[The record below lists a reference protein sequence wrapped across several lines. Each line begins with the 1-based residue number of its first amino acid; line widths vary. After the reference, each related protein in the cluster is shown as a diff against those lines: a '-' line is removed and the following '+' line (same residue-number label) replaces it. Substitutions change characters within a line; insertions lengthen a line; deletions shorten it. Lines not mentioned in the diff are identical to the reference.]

1 VQLTVNQLVVGS
13 IPASGARFCCLL
25 FERFD
30 MEMINLRKANALQSE
45 IRKAISSSG
54 VKDTLSV
61 NEYTTNLDG
70 VLEKAM
76 ADFATDVTRKVAL
89 NTALFNIR
97 KSVAQANANNGVSDV
112 LTDIELIDAKMAVYS
127 NVATKE
133 VAKSFSEI
141 NARIDKL
148 KTVPA
153 DASRASAI
161 YGDRYNNV
169 ETSVVEQ
176 GTIDGAKQIVKQL
189 KREKQ
194 ILQDKLLALN
204 VNSMIGIDTVD
215 EMVLKMEGIL

>member
-1 VQLTVNQLVVGS
+1 
-13 IPASGARFCCLL
+13 
-25 FERFD
+25 

-54 VKDTLSV
+54 VSDTI
-61 NEYTTNLDG
+61 NITEYTKDVAG
-70 VLEKAM
+70 GLEKAM
-76 ADFATDVTRKVAL
+76 ADFATDVMRKVAL

-97 KSVAQANANNGVSDV
+97 KSVAQANANNGVSDI

-127 NVATKE
+127 NVATKQ
-133 VAKSFSEI
+133 VAKTLDEI
-141 NARIDKL
+141 NARVEKM
-148 KTVPA
+148 KTTVV
-153 DASRASAI
+153 DASTRM
-161 YGDRYNNV
+161 YGDRFTSV

-204 VNSMIGIDTVD
+204 VNSMIGIDNVD